1 MCQLENCFFQD
12 NFFTVCLSPIW
23 KASRTAERIKKS
35 ATERKKKSGVELK
48 LKIYTEVK
56 TKTQLLSV
64 CSWKAEKEYQVKV
77 VFLSQIALFFI
88 RFILFGRTEL
98 LNSFGAFFLIWKL
111 VFFHT
116 KIVFTCYS
124 HFLLLRI
131 LSLILAIVDSGIQAW
146 IS

>member
-1 MCQLENCFFQD
+1 MCQLENCFFRD

-23 KASRTAERIKKS
+23 KASRTA
-35 ATERKKKSGVELK
+35 ERKKKSGVELK

-64 CSWKAEKEYQVKV
+64 CSWKAEKNIKWKSCFCHQ
-77 VFLSQIALFFI
+77 SHFFSFAPFPLVEPNFWI
-88 RFILFGRTEL
+88 RLVL
-98 LNSFGAFFLIWKL
+98 FFLIWKL